1 MFTELKKNNME
12 THKELTIGLFGFGVV
27 GEGLY
32 KVLQQTPSLKAQL
45 KKVCIKNPGKKRNA
59 PASLFTTDRDSILN
73 DPEINVIVE
82 VIDDAD
88 AAYEIVST
96 ALKNGKDVVSASKK
110 MIAEHLPSL
119 LALQQRTG
127 HSLLYESAACA
138 SIPVIRNLEEYY
150 DNDLLHSIKAIVN
163 GSTNFILT
171 KMFEDGL
178 DFKQA
183 LILAQQLGFAE
194 SNPKLDVEGFDAV
207 NKWTFLLT
215 HAYGITEA
223 AENILFNGIQN
234 IRGTDATV
242 AKEKNQQI
250 KLVAEAKKLHNGGV
264 AAYVLPQFVTQ
275 DDPLSFVKNEYNG
288 VVIESGF
295 ADKQFFYGKGAG
307 SFPTASA
314 VLSDI
319 SALRYQYKYEYKKL
333 YHHTPHQLSEDFFL
347 RVYVSFDN
355 LEHIDRT
362 DFEWIEEWHSGK
374 ERNYLTGVISWK
386 QLKNNDWWKENNNSL
401 ILAADPVIE
410 DLSVVK
416 LKKRSLELAGLF

>member
-1 MFTELKKNNME
+1 ME
-12 THKELTIGLFGFGVV
+12 KHKQLTIGLFGFGVV

-32 KVLQQTPSLKAQL
+32 KVLQQTPSLKAVI
-45 KKVCIKNPGKKRNA
+45 KKVCIKNPEKKRDA
-59 PASLFTTDRDSILN
+59 PPSLFTTDKVELLY

-88 AAYEIVST
+88 AAFEIVST

-110 MIAEHLPSL
+110 MIAEHLPAL
-119 LALQQRTG
+119 LQLQEETG

-163 GSTNFILT
+163 GSTNYILT
-171 KMFEDGL
+171 KMFEEGL
-178 DFKQA
+178 DFKEA
-183 LILAQQLGFAE
+183 LLQAQQLGFAE
-194 SNPKLDVEGFDAV
+194 SNPKLDVEGYDAV

-215 HAYGITEA
+215 HAYGIIESP
-223 AENILFNGIQN
+223 NDILFNGIQN
-234 IRGTDATV
+234 IHGADATV
-242 AKEKNQQI
+242 GKSKNQQI
-250 KLVAEAKKLHNGGV
+250 KLVAQAKKLRNGKV
-264 AAYVLPQFVTQ
+264 AAFVLPQFVKH
-275 DDPLSFVKNEYNG
+275 DDHLSFVKNEYNG

-333 YHHTPHQLSEDFFL
+333 YHHQPHEISDDVYL
-347 RVYVSFDN
+347 RVYVSFDD
-355 LEHIDRT
+355 LSLIPRER
-362 DFEWIEEWHSGK
+362 FEWIEEWHAQE
-374 ERNYLTGVISWK
+374 ERKYLVGVIAFEE
-386 QLKNNDWWKENNNSL
+386 LKNNNWWKENNTSL
-401 ILAADPVIE
+401 ILTPDPVIE
-410 DLSVVK
+410 DVEIRK
-416 LKKRSLELAGLF
+416 LKKKSLELAGLVNNE

>member
-1 MFTELKKNNME
+1 MD
-12 THKELTIGLFGFGVV
+12 THKQLTIGLFGFGVV

-32 KVLQQTPSLKAQL
+32 KVLQQTPSLKATL
-45 KKVCIKNPGKKRNA
+45 KKVCIKNPEKKRNA
-59 PASLFTTDRDSILN
+59 PASLFTTDKDVLLN

-82 VIDDAD
+82 VIDDAN
-88 AAYEIVST
+88 AAYQIVST
-96 ALKNGKDVVSASKK
+96 ALNNGKDVVSASKK
-110 MIAEHLPSL
+110 MIAEHLHSL
-119 LALQQRTG
+119 LEIQQETG
-127 HSLLYESAACA
+127 RSFLYESAACA

-171 KMFEDGL
+171 KMFEEGL

-194 SNPKLDVEGFDAV
+194 SNPKLDVEGYDAV

-215 HAYGITEA
+215 HAYGITESP
-223 AENILFNGIQN
+223 ENILFNGIQH
-234 IRGTDATV
+234 IRGSDAVV

-250 KLVAEAKKLHNGGV
+250 KLVAQAKKLVNGKV
-264 AAYVLPQFVTQ
+264 AAFVLPQFVTAE
-275 DDPLSFVKNEYNG
+275 DPLSFVKNEYNG

-333 YHHTPHQLSEDFFL
+333 YHHKPHEISTDVFL
-347 RVYVSFDN
+347 RVYISFEDWQFVPR
-355 LEHIDRT
+355 ER
-362 DFEWIEEWHSGK
+362 FEWIEEWHAQE
-374 ERNYLTGVISWK
+374 ERKYLVGVISFEE
-386 QLKNNDWWKENNNSL
+386 LKNNSWWKENNTSL
-401 ILAADPVIE
+401 ILTPDPVIE
-410 DLSVVK
+410 DVEIRK
-416 LKKRSLELAGLF
+416 LKKKSLELAGLI

>member
-1 MFTELKKNNME
+1 ME
-12 THKELTIGLFGFGVV
+12 THKQLTIGLFGFGVV

-45 KKVCIKNPGKKRNA
+45 KKVCIKNPEKKRNA
-59 PASLFTTDRDSILN
+59 PSSLFTTDKDVLLN

-88 AAYEIVST
+88 AAYQIVAT

-110 MIAEHLPSL
+110 MIAEHLHSL
-119 LALQQRTG
+119 LELQQQTG
-127 HSLLYESAACA
+127 QSLLYEAAACA

-171 KMFEDGL
+171 KMFEEGL

-194 SNPKLDVEGFDAV
+194 SNPRLDVEGYDAV

-215 HAYGITEA
+215 HAYGITA
-223 AENILFNGIQN
+223 GPDQILFNGIQN
-234 IRGTDATV
+234 IHGSDAV
-242 AKEKNQQI
+242 VGKEKNYQV
-250 KLVAEAKKLHNGGV
+250 KLVAQAKKLQNGKV
-264 AAYVLPQFVTQ
+264 AAFVLPQFVKQ
-275 DDPLSFVKNEYNG
+275 DDHLAFVKNEYNG

-333 YHHTPHQLSEDFFL
+333 YHHKPHELSKDVYL
-347 RVYVSFDN
+347 RVYISFDD
-355 LEHIDRT
+355 LKLVPKDR
-362 DFEWIEEWHSGK
+362 FEWIEEWHSQEARK
-374 ERNYLTGVISWK
+374 YLVGVISFEE
-386 QLKNNDWWKENNNSL
+386 LKSNNWWKENNTSL
-401 ILAADPVIE
+401 ILSPDPIIE
-410 DLSVVK
+410 DVEIRK
-416 LKKRSLELAGLF
+416 LKKKSLELAGIV

>member
-1 MFTELKKNNME
+1 ME
-12 THKELTIGLFGFGVV
+12 THKQLVIGLFGFGVV

-32 KVLQQTPSLKAQL
+32 KVLKQTPSLKAEL
-45 KKVCIKNPGKKRNA
+45 KKVCIKNPEKKRNA
-59 PASLFTTDRDSILN
+59 PSSLFTTDKNELLN

-88 AAYEIVST
+88 AAYQIVST
-96 ALKNGKDVVSASKK
+96 ALKNGKDAVSASKK
-110 MIAEHLPSL
+110 MIAENLPAL
-119 LALQQRTG
+119 LELQQQTG

-150 DNDLLHSIKAIVN
+150 DNDLLHSIRAIVN

-171 KMFEDGL
+171 KMFEEGL

-183 LILAQQLGFAE
+183 LMLAQQLGFAE
-194 SNPKLDVEGFDAV
+194 SNPRLDVEGFDAV

-215 HAYGITEA
+215 HAYGIIEKP
-223 AENILFNGIQN
+223 ENILFNGIQN
-234 IRGTDATV
+234 IQAGDARV
-242 AKEKNQQI
+242 AKEKNRQI
-250 KLVAEAKKLHNGGV
+250 KLVAQAKKLQNGKV
-264 AAYVLPQFVTQ
+264 AAFVLPQFVNQ
-275 DDPLSFVKNEYNG
+275 DDHLAFVKNEYNG

-333 YHHTPHQLSEDFFL
+333 YHHKPHELSRDVFL
-347 RVYVSFDN
+347 RVYVSFDD
-355 LEHIDRT
+355 LQYIPRDR
-362 DFEWIEEWHSGK
+362 FEWLEEWHAQE
-374 ERNYLTGVISWK
+374 ERKYLVGVISFHE
-386 QLKNNDWWKENNNSL
+386 LKNNNWWKENNTSL
-401 ILAADPVIE
+401 ILTPDPVIE
-410 DLSVVK
+410 DVEIRK
-416 LKKRSLELAGLF
+416 LKKKSLELAGII